1 MTAAATTGGEVQPSD
16 GASMTAYTSAINPA
30 ADSAA
35 PAQSRRPASA
45 LRDSGMARRPT
56 TIATTQSGTLTR
68 KIEPHEK
75 LSSRNP
81 PATGPRATPSPAVA
95 AQMPTAV
102 ARSRS
107 SGNTL
112 MSSDSVAGMMK
123 AAPAPIT
130 ARQAIRASTFAARRR
145 RRRARGEHGE
155 AGEERAPAPV
165 SVSERAGEQ
174 QQPREDERVGV
185 DHPLQLA
192 HVGVELPHQGGERD
206 VHDRVVDDDG
216 EQAQTEDA
224 ERDPARAAHDVTAAV
239 AATSAVRRSRAR
251 STTAKAISHRLHRT

>member
-16 GASMTAYTSAINPA
+16 GASMTAYTNAINPA

-45 LRDSGMARRPT
+45 LRDSGMTRRPT
-56 TIATTQSGTLTR
+56 TIAATQSGTLTR

-75 LSSRNP
+75 LSIRNP

-123 AAPAPIT
+123 AAPAPIA
-130 ARQAIRASTFAARRR
+130 ARQAMRASTFAAVAAPAELAANIARPARSVRGARTGLRAHRRAVAAL
-145 RRRARGEHGE
+145 RRRA
-155 AGEERAPAPV
+155 AP
-165 SVSERAGEQ
+165 
-174 QQPREDERVGV
+174 
-185 DHPLQLA
+185 
-192 HVGVELPHQGGERD
+192 
-206 VHDRVVDDDG
+206 
-216 EQAQTEDA
+216 T
-224 ERDPARAAHDVTAAV
+224 
-239 AATSAVRRSRAR
+239 
-251 STTAKAISHRLHRT
+251 